1 MGYLKDTIKGLSWMT
16 AFRVLYRVIG
26 VIRIAIIAHLLS
38 PYNIGLFGI
47 VTIVLAF
54 LEILTETGINIFLIQ
69 EKEDMEGYIDTAWVV
84 SMVRGTL
91 IALLIVAT
99 AGPISSFFNS
109 PGSKILLYIVALV
122 PFLRGFINPS
132 VVKFQKDLLFHKEFA
147 YRILVFTVESIVSV
161 LGVIILRNPYG
172 LVYGLVAGAVFEL
185 VYTFVVARPWPKLK
199 FDKVKSGHVINQ
211 GKWVTLFGIFDY
223 LYTQSDNI
231 VVGRLLGVAPLGIYD
246 NAYTISTSPLTE
258 IGTVFYTVTFPVFS
272 KISGDAAR
280 LKSAFI
286 KNTLLNFVLMSAAG
300 VFVFI
305 FAAPIVHILFGN
317 GWDAAIPVVKLLSIL
332 GVVRGVALST
342 GSLLIAKEKQKYS
355 AVITFVSM
363 LGLWVTIIP
372 LVHLY
377 GIIGAGISAIIGTL
391 ISLPFTIYF
400 VNKTLKS

>member
-1 MGYLKDTIKGLSWMT
+1 MT

-185 VYTFVVARPWPKLK
+185 VILLLLPVL
-199 FDKVKSGHVINQ
+199 G
-211 GKWVTLFGIFDY
+211 
-223 LYTQSDNI
+223 QS
-231 VVGRLLGVAPLGIYD
+231 
-246 NAYTISTSPLTE
+246 
-258 IGTVFYTVTFPVFS
+258 
-272 KISGDAAR
+272 
-280 LKSAFI
+280 
-286 KNTLLNFVLMSAAG
+286 
-300 VFVFI
+300 
-305 FAAPIVHILFGN
+305 
-317 GWDAAIPVVKLLSIL
+317 
-332 GVVRGVALST
+332 
-342 GSLLIAKEKQKYS
+342 
-355 AVITFVSM
+355 
-363 LGLWVTIIP
+363 
-372 LVHLY
+372 
-377 GIIGAGISAIIGTL
+377 
-391 ISLPFTIYF
+391 
-400 VNKTLKS
+400 